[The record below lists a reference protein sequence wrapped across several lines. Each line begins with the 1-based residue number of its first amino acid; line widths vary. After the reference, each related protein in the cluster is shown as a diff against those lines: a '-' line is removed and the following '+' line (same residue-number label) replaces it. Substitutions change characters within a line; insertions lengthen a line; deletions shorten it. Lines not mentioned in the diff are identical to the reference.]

1 MSTDH
6 HVNHWGQ
13 IVAKAW
19 QDESFKK
26 RLLANPAAV
35 LKDQGLETPAGVQLR
50 VLENTDRLVH
60 LTIPARPNAAELSDA
75 ALDAVAGGG
84 LVSGLMQAL
93 YGKQL
98 TNQDKQPQAE
108 QPFQPQPQ
116 PKQ

>member
-6 HVNHWGQ
+6 QVTQWGQ

-19 QDESFKK
+19 QDESFKQ

-35 LKDQGLETPAGVQLR
+35 LSEQGLEAPAGVQLR
-50 VLENTDRLVH
+50 VLENTDKIVH
-60 LTIPARPNAAELSDA
+60 LTIPAKPNAAELSDA

-84 LVSGLMQAL
+84 LVSGLLEAL
-93 YGKQL
+93 YGKQP
-98 TNQDKQPQAE
+98 TNQPKQPE

-116 PKQ
+116 PRPR